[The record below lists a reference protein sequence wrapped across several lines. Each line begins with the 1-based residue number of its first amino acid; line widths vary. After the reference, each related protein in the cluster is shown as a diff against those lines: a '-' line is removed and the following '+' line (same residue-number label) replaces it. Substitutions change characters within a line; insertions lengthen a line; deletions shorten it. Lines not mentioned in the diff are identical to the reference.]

1 MIEVKGVS
9 KSFGNKAVL
18 SEVSFV
24 AENEILG
31 LLGPNGSGKSTL
43 MKIIAGVIPPD
54 EGDVIVNGVSVAEN
68 PLKVKELVGFVP
80 ETPVLYESLTASELF
95 SFVGAVRKIESSLLK
110 ERVER
115 LAEAL
120 EFTAINELVANLS
133 LGNRQK
139 VSIIAAMLHNPSV
152 LILDEAFNGLDVAS
166 AKVFRDL
173 IFQFR
178 EEGREVILSTH
189 IMPIAERVCDR
200 ILIIQNGRIIAQ
212 GTPDELKKD
221 EELEDVF
228 LKLTKIERDIK
239 PLLEVLSS
247 G

>member
-1 MIEVKGVS
+1 M
-9 KSFGNKAVL
+9 
-18 SEVSFV
+18 
-24 AENEILG
+24 
-31 LLGPNGSGKSTL
+31 
-43 MKIIAGVIPPD
+43 
-54 EGDVIVNGVSVAEN
+54 
-68 PLKVKELVGFVP
+68 
-80 ETPVLYESLTASELF
+80 LYESLTASELF

-120 EFTAINELVANLS
+120 EFTAMEELVANLS

-178 EEGREVILSTH
+178 EDGREVILSTH

-221 EELEDVF
+221 EDLEDVF

>member
-1 MIEVKGVS
+1 MIGIKNVS
-9 KSFGNKAVL
+9 KSFGEKLVL
-18 SEVSFV
+18 DNVSFT
-24 AENEILG
+24 AEDEILG

-54 EGDVIVNGVSVAEN
+54 SGDVLINGVSVVEN
-68 PLKVKELVGFVP
+68 PVRVKEIVGFVP

-95 SFVGAVRKIESSLLK
+95 SFVGAVRRIKPSLLK

-120 EFTAINELVANLS
+120 EFKAMDELVANLS
-133 LGNRQK
+133 FGNKQK

-166 AKVFRDL
+166 AKVLRDL

-178 EEGREVILSTH
+178 EEGREVIISTH
-189 IMPIAERVCDR
+189 ILPIAERICDR
-200 ILIIQNGRIIAQ
+200 IIIIQNGRIVAE
-212 GTPDELKKD
+212 GTPEELRKD
-221 EELEDVF
+221 EDLEEVF
-228 LKLTKIERDIK
+228 LKLTKVERDAK
-239 PLLEVLSS
+239 PLLEVLSDA
-247 G
+247 